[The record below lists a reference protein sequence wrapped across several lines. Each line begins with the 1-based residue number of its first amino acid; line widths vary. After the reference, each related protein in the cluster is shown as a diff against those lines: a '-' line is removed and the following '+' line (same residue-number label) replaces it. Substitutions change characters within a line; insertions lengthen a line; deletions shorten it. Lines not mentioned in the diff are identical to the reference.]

1 MFPGRLYSRCMRP
14 WAREDR
20 FTLPADILLLKKK
33 YGKLPMSRQVQ
44 KYFDRAADTYLEE
57 AVIQE
62 EAAGQCAGN
71 IPRGYYP
78 RVLEIGAGGGL
89 LTRHCLERIRA
100 GIYLAMDVS
109 FSMLGLLP
117 RDSVVPV
124 QGDGETPPLREGSL
138 DLLVSS
144 SVMQWYAGGGQGI
157 ARSLRLLCPGGF
169 FSLSFFVAGTF
180 RQMKHISSMSGFGS
194 VYPLPRVREC
204 MAAMARSGTE
214 YTSRVENYTV
224 YYDSVQG
231 FLKSHKGTGAG
242 YTGRRPVFG
251 RQCYRNFCR
260 MYLETYGEGGR
271 IPVDYRVLYIRGQK
285 K

>member
-1 MFPGRLYSRCMRP
+1 
-14 WAREDR
+14 
-20 FTLPADILLLKKK
+20 
-33 YGKLPMSRQVQ
+33 MSRQVQ
-44 KYFDRAADTYLEE
+44 KYFDRAVSTYLEE

-62 EAAGQCAGN
+62 EAARRCAQN
-71 IPRGYYP
+71 IPRGHYP

-89 LTRHCLERIRA
+89 LTRYCLQRIRA
-100 GIYLAMDVS
+100 GVYAAMDIS
-109 FSMLGLLP
+109 APMLRLLP
-117 RDSVVPV
+117 RQKVLPV
-124 QGDGETPPLREGSL
+124 QGDGEDPPLREGSL
-138 DLLVSS
+138 DLLTSS
-144 SVMQWYAGGGQGI
+144 SVMQWYAGGAKSIG
-157 ARSLRLLCPGGF
+157 RSLRLLSPGGF
-169 FSLSFFVAGTF
+169 FSLSLFVAGTF
-180 RQMKHISSMSGFGS
+180 WQMKHISSMSGFGS

-204 MAAMARSGTE
+204 MAAIAKAGTE
-214 YTSRVENYTV
+214 YKSRVESYTV
-224 YYDSVQG
+224 YYDSVQV

>member
-1 MFPGRLYSRCMRP
+1 
-14 WAREDR
+14 
-20 FTLPADILLLKKK
+20 
-33 YGKLPMSRQVQ
+33 MSRQVQ
-44 KYFDRAADTYLEE
+44 KYFDRAAGTYLEE

-62 EAAGQCAGN
+62 EAARRCAGN

-109 FSMLGLLP
+109 SPMLRLLP
-117 RDSVVPV
+117 LDRVVPV
-124 QGDGETPPLREGSL
+124 QADGEVLPLREQSL
-138 DLLVSS
+138 DLLTSS
-144 SVMQWYAGGGQGI
+144 SVMQWYASGAQGI
-157 ARSLRLLCPGGF
+157 ARSLSFLSPGGF
-169 FSLSFFVAGTF
+169 FSLSLFVAGTF

-204 MAAMARSGTE
+204 MAAISRSGTE
-214 YTSRVENYTV
+214 YKSRVESYTV

-242 YTGRRPVFG
+242 YTGRKPVFG
-251 RQCYRNFCR
+251 RQSYGNFCR